1 MGKANQFLGIK
12 IIRDRPNKK
21 LWICQDN
28 YIKKIAYKFNLISMK
43 SPKTP
48 LLSKSLIINNKYQ
61 ASNKLIYQYQQ
72 KVGLLLYAIVITR
85 PDVAKAAQLLSEYLT
100 NPHEKHINAV
110 NHAISYLYGTKYLA
124 IEYSGQYTRNP
135 IFICASDASF
145 ADSLQRK
152 SSKGYICKLFNGPIN
167 WQAKKQKTIITSITE
182 AELLALSNAAKQIF

>member
-1 MGKANQFLGIK
+1 
-12 IIRDRPNKK
+12 
-21 LWICQDN
+21 
-28 YIKKIAYKFNLISMK
+28 MK

-48 LLSKSLIINNKYQ
+48 LPSESLIINDTYQ
-61 ASNKLIYQYQQ
+61 ASNELIHQYQQ
-72 KVGLLLYAIVITR
+72 KVGLLLYATVITR

-124 IEYSGQYTRNP
+124 IEYSGQYTRDL

-152 SSKGYICKLFNGPIN
+152 SSEGYICKLFNGLID
-167 WQAKKQKTIITSITE
+167 WQAKKQKTITTFITE
-182 AELLALSNAAKQIF
+182 AELLALSNAAK